1 MKRTQRVVNGRIE
14 VGSRVV
20 YHMPWGTLTAEV
32 IEDRGPIGWQG
43 RRLMRI
49 RPFLMACDDPE
60 PFEVP
65 LKDLTLAE

>member
-1 MKRTQRVVNGRIE
+1 MTRTNGRAKNGIK

-20 YHMPWGTLTAEV
+20 YHMPWGTMDAV
-32 IEDRGPIGWQG
+32 VVEDRGNLGWKG
-43 RRLMRI
+43 ARLMSI
-49 RPFLMACDDPE
+49 RPLLMGIDDAD